1 MPRSGCA
8 PGVAA
13 SVSEWTAIFAPN
25 STRWRSQPP
34 SPPTGCCARRP
45 PSCILFLDQSY
56 ARMEYFGMRTTITID
71 DAKVDELMRLNGAA
85 SRSDAIRQ
93 AVEEAIRRRKV
104 ADFMKL
110 AGKFP
115 DFPTNE
121 EIEREQMADAKRTHR

>member
-1 MPRSGCA
+1 
-8 PGVAA
+8 
-13 SVSEWTAIFAPN
+13 
-25 STRWRSQPP
+25 
-34 SPPTGCCARRP
+34 
-45 PSCILFLDQSY
+45 
-56 ARMEYFGMRTTITID
+56 MRTTITID